1 MIKEH
6 DCVALTTDLQPENLT
21 AGDVGVVVHVHSGGK
36 AFIVEFMN
44 LRGGTIAVTTL
55 KPNQIRRVSKREVP
69 HARELR
75 KT

>member
-6 DCVALTTDLQPENLT
+6 DCVVLTTDLQTENLT
-21 AGDVGVVVHVHSGGK
+21 AGDVVVVDVHAGGK
-36 AFIVEFMN
+36 AFVVEFMN
-44 LRGGTIAVTTL
+44 LRGGTLAVTTL
-55 KPNQIRRVSKREVP
+55 HPNQIRRVSKREVA